1 MRVSVI
7 IPALN
12 EEQSIGHVLDDIP
25 REYSQD
31 VIVVDNGSSD
41 QTAAVA
47 ASHGARVVREPQRG
61 YGRACLRGLAEIQQ
75 PDVVVFLDADYSDF
89 PNEMPLLVE
98 PIVQDSADLV
108 LGSRLM
114 GRNDEGA
121 VPPHAAFGNKLAGGL
136 MRLLFKHRYTDL
148 GPFRAI
154 RHSAL
159 QSLQM
164 RDPTYGW
171 TVEMQIK
178 AIKQRLRILEVPV
191 SYRKRI
197 GKSKVSG
204 TIAGSLKAG
213 FKIIWTI
220 FKYASD

>member
-98 PIVQDSADLV
+98 PIVRDSADLV

-220 FKYASD
+220 IKYASD

>member
-1 MRVSVI
+1 MKVSII

-12 EEQSIGHVLDDIP
+12 EEQSIGHVLSDIP
-25 REYSQD
+25 AEYAHD

-41 QTAAVA
+41 QTATVA
-47 ASHGARVVREPQRG
+47 ASHGARVVRELQRG
-61 YGRACLRGLAEIQQ
+61 YGRACLRGLALIEKA
-75 PDVVVFLDADYSDF
+75 DVVVFLDGDYSDF
-89 PNEMPLLVE
+89 PNEMHLLVD
-98 PIVQDSADLV
+98 PIFQGRADLV
-108 LGSRLM
+108 LGSRLL
-114 GRNDEGA
+114 GRHDQDA

-136 MRLLFKHRYTDL
+136 IRLLFKHRYTDL

-154 RHSAL
+154 RYSAL

-178 AIKQRLRILEVPV
+178 AVKQQLRILEVPV

-204 TIAGSLKAG
+204 TVMGSVKAG

-220 FKYASD
+220 FKYAAD